1 LTRQAI
7 TQSVDPHQAKVSAMR
22 SEGASTL
29 KGVRVLV
36 VEDSWQVAS
45 TMKSALEEVG
55 MVVAKPAATLTAAKR
70 LIANHTFDLAV
81 VDINL
86 KGEMSYDLIVRLS
99 DRGVRVVVVSG
110 YVTPEESIPSAAAV
124 LQKPLA
130 TVQLIATLR
139 QVMHAA

>member
-1 LTRQAI
+1 LGTDDN
-7 TQSVDPHQAKVSAMR
+7 SELD
-22 SEGASTL
+22 EGASTL
-29 KGVRVLV
+29 KAVRVLV

-45 TMKSALEEVG
+45 TMKSALEELG
-55 MVVAKPAATLTAAKR
+55 MVVAKPAATLAAANR
-70 LIANHTFDLAV
+70 LIANHIFDLAV

-124 LQKPLA
+124 LQKPLS

-139 QVMHAA
+139 QVMHTA

>member
-1 LTRQAI
+1 LGTDDK
-7 TQSVDPHQAKVSAMR
+7 SELD
-22 SEGASTL
+22 EGASTL

-55 MVVAKPAATLTAAKR
+55 MVVAKPAATLVAAKR
-70 LIANHTFDLAV
+70 LIANHIFDLAV

-99 DRGVRVVVVSG
+99 DQGVRVVVVSG
-110 YVTPEESIPSAAAV
+110 YVAPEESIASAAAV
-124 LQKPLA
+124 LQKPLSK
-130 TVQLIATLR
+130 VELIATLR
-139 QVMHAA
+139 QVMQAT

>member
-1 LTRQAI
+1 MGTDDKSEL
-7 TQSVDPHQAKVSAMR
+7 D
-22 SEGASTL
+22 EGASTL

-55 MVVAKPAATLTAAKR
+55 MVVAKPAATLAGAKR
-70 LIANHTFDLAV
+70 LIANHIFDVAV

-110 YVTPEESIPSAAAV
+110 YVTPGASIPSAAAV
-124 LQKPLA
+124 LQKPLS
-130 TVQLIATLR
+130 TVELIATLR

>member
-1 LTRQAI
+1 MGTDDKSEL
-7 TQSVDPHQAKVSAMR
+7 D
-22 SEGASTL
+22 EGASTL

-55 MVVAKPAATLTAAKR
+55 MVVAKPAATLAAAKR
-70 LIANHTFDLAV
+70 LIANQIFDLAV

-110 YVTPEESIPSAAAV
+110 YVTPGASIPSAAAV
-124 LQKPLA
+124 LQKPLS
-130 TVQLIATLR
+130 TVELIATLR

>member
-1 LTRQAI
+1 MGTDDKCEL
-7 TQSVDPHQAKVSAMR
+7 D
-22 SEGASTL
+22 EGASTL
-29 KGVRVLV
+29 KGVCVLV
-36 VEDSWQVAS
+36 VEDSWQLANI
-45 TMKSALEEVG
+45 MKSALEEVG
-55 MVVAKPAATLTAAKR
+55 LVVAKPAATLAAAKR

-124 LQKPLA
+124 LQKPLS
-130 TVQLIATLR
+130 TVDLIATLR
-139 QVMHAA
+139 QVMRAV

>member
-1 LTRQAI
+1 MGTDDNSEL
-7 TQSVDPHQAKVSAMR
+7 D
-22 SEGASTL
+22 EGASTL
-29 KGVRVLV
+29 KAVRVLV

-45 TMKSALEEVG
+45 TMKSALEELG
-55 MVVAKPAATLTAAKR
+55 MVVAKPAATLAAANR
-70 LIANHTFDLAV
+70 LIANHIFDLAV

-110 YVTPEESIPSAAAV
+110 YVTPGESIPNAAAV
-124 LQKPLA
+124 LRKPLS
-130 TVQLIATLR
+130 TVELITTLR

>member
-1 LTRQAI
+1 MGTDDKSEL
-7 TQSVDPHQAKVSAMR
+7 D
-22 SEGASTL
+22 EGASTL

-45 TMKSALEEVG
+45 TMKSALEEAG
-55 MVVAKPAATLTAAKR
+55 MVVAKPAATLAAAKR
-70 LIANHTFDLAV
+70 LIANHIFDLAV

-124 LQKPLA
+124 LQKPLS
-130 TVQLIATLR
+130 TVELIETLR
-139 QVMHAA
+139 QVIGAA

>member
-1 LTRQAI
+1 
-7 TQSVDPHQAKVSAMR
+7 M
-22 SEGASTL
+22 
-29 KGVRVLV
+29 KGLRALV
-36 VEDSWQVAS
+36 VEDSWHVARAI
-45 TMKSALEEVG
+45 KSALDEMG
-55 MVVAKPAATLTAAKR
+55 MVVAKPAATLAAAKR
-70 LIANHTFDLAV
+70 MVAEQVFDLAV

>member
-1 LTRQAI
+1 
-7 TQSVDPHQAKVSAMR
+7 
-22 SEGASTL
+22 L

-45 TMKSALEEVG
+45 TMKSALEQMG
-55 MVVAKPAATLTAAKR
+55 MVVAKPAATLAAANR
-70 LIANHTFDLAV
+70 LIAENFFDLAV

-124 LQKPLA
+124 LQKPLS
-130 TVQLIATLR
+130 TVELIATLR

>member
-1 LTRQAI
+1 MATDDKNEL
-7 TQSVDPHQAKVSAMR
+7 D
-22 SEGASTL
+22 EGASTL

-55 MVVAKPAATLTAAKR
+55 MAVAKPVATLAAAKR
-70 LIANHTFDLAV
+70 LIANQIFDLAV

-124 LQKPLA
+124 LQKPLS

>member
-1 LTRQAI
+1 
-7 TQSVDPHQAKVSAMR
+7 M
-22 SEGASTL
+22 

-45 TMKSALEEVG
+45 TMKSALEQAG
-55 MVVAKPAATLTAAKR
+55 MVVAKPAATLAAAKR

-86 KGEMSYDLIVRLS
+86 KGEMSYDLIVRLR

-124 LQKPLA
+124 LQKPLS
-130 TVQLIATLR
+130 TVDLITTLR
-139 QVMHAA
+139 QVMRAV

>member
-1 LTRQAI
+1 MGTDDNSEL
-7 TQSVDPHQAKVSAMR
+7 D
-22 SEGASTL
+22 EGASTL
-29 KGVRVLV
+29 KAVRVLV

-45 TMKSALEEVG
+45 TMKSALEELG
-55 MVVAKPAATLTAAKR
+55 MVVAKPAATLAAANR
-70 LIANHTFDLAV
+70 LIANHIFDLAV

-124 LQKPLA
+124 LQKPLS

-139 QVMHAA
+139 QVMHTA

>member
-1 LTRQAI
+1 LGTEDK
-7 TQSVDPHQAKVSAMR
+7 SELD
-22 SEGASTL
+22 EGASTL

-55 MVVAKPAATLTAAKR
+55 MVVAKPAATLAAAKR
-70 LIANHTFDLAV
+70 LIANHIFDLAV

-124 LQKPLA
+124 LQKPLS
-130 TVQLIATLR
+130 TVELIATLR

>member
-1 LTRQAI
+1 MGTDGKNEL
-7 TQSVDPHQAKVSAMR
+7 D
-22 SEGASTL
+22 EGASTL

-55 MVVAKPAATLTAAKR
+55 MAVAKPAATLAAAKR
-70 LIANHTFDLAV
+70 LIANQIFDLAV

-110 YVTPEESIPSAAAV
+110 YVTPEESIPSAVAV
-124 LQKPLA
+124 LQKPLS
-130 TVQLIATLR
+130 TGQLIATLR

>member
-1 LTRQAI
+1 MGTDDKSELG
-7 TQSVDPHQAKVSAMR
+7 
-22 SEGASTL
+22 EGASTL
-29 KGVRVLV
+29 KGMRVLV

-55 MVVAKPAATLTAAKR
+55 MVVAKPAATLIAAKR
-70 LIANHTFDLAV
+70 LIANHIFDLAV

-110 YVTPEESIPSAAAV
+110 YVTREASIPSAAAV
-124 LQKPLA
+124 LQKPLS
-130 TVQLIATLR
+130 TVELIATLR

>member
-1 LTRQAI
+1 MGTDDKSEL
-7 TQSVDPHQAKVSAMR
+7 D
-22 SEGASTL
+22 EGASTL

-55 MVVAKPAATLTAAKR
+55 MVVAKPAATLAAAKP
-70 LIANHTFDLAV
+70 LIANHIFDVAV

-110 YVTPEESIPSAAAV
+110 YVTPGASIPSAAAV
-124 LQKPLA
+124 LQKPLS
-130 TVQLIATLR
+130 TVELIATLR

>member
-1 LTRQAI
+1 LGTDDK
-7 TQSVDPHQAKVSAMR
+7 SELD
-22 SEGASTL
+22 EGASTL

-45 TMKSALEEVG
+45 TMKSALEEAG
-55 MVVAKPAATLTAAKR
+55 MVVAKPAATLAAAKR
-70 LIANHTFDLAV
+70 LIANHVFDLAV

-110 YVTPEESIPSAAAV
+110 YITPEESIPSAAAV
-124 LQKPLA
+124 LQKPLS
-130 TVQLIATLR
+130 TVELIATLR

>member
-1 LTRQAI
+1 MGT
-7 TQSVDPHQAKVSAMR
+7 DEK
-22 SEGASTL
+22 SELDKGASTL

-55 MVVAKPAATLTAAKR
+55 MVVAKPAATLAAAKR
-70 LIANHTFDLAV
+70 LIANHIFDLAV

-99 DRGVRVVVVSG
+99 NQGVRVVVVSG
-110 YVTPEESIPSAAAV
+110 YVAPEESIASAAAV
-124 LQKPLA
+124 LQKPLSK
-130 TVQLIATLR
+130 VELIATLR
-139 QVMHAA
+139 QVMQAA

>member
-1 LTRQAI
+1 MGTDDKSEL
-7 TQSVDPHQAKVSAMR
+7 D
-22 SEGASTL
+22 EGASTL

-55 MVVAKPAATLTAAKR
+55 MVVAKPAATLAAAKR
-70 LIANHTFDLAV
+70 LIANHIFDVAV

-110 YVTPEESIPSAAAV
+110 YAAPGESIPNAAAV
-124 LQKPLA
+124 LQKPLS
-130 TVQLIATLR
+130 TVELIATLR

>member
-1 LTRQAI
+1 MGTDDNSEL
-7 TQSVDPHQAKVSAMR
+7 D
-22 SEGASTL
+22 EGASTL
-29 KGVRVLV
+29 KAVRVLV

-45 TMKSALEEVG
+45 TMKSALEELG
-55 MVVAKPAATLTAAKR
+55 MVVAKPAATLAAANR
-70 LIANHTFDLAV
+70 LIANHIFDLAV

-110 YVTPEESIPSAAAV
+110 CVTPEESIPSAAAV
-124 LQKPLA
+124 LQKPLS

-139 QVMHAA
+139 QVMHTA

>member
-1 LTRQAI
+1 LGTDDK
-7 TQSVDPHQAKVSAMR
+7 SELD
-22 SEGASTL
+22 EGASTL

-45 TMKSALEEVG
+45 TMKSALEQVG
-55 MVVAKPAATLTAAKR
+55 MVVAKPAATLAAAKR
-70 LIANHTFDLAV
+70 LIANHIFDVAV

-110 YVTPEESIPSAAAV
+110 YVTPEASIPSAAAV
-124 LQKPLA
+124 LQKPLS
-130 TVQLIATLR
+130 TVELIAALR

>member
-1 LTRQAI
+1 LGTDDK
-7 TQSVDPHQAKVSAMR
+7 SELD
-22 SEGASTL
+22 EGASTL

-45 TMKSALEEVG
+45 TMKSALEEAG
-55 MVVAKPAATLTAAKR
+55 MVVAKPAATLAAAKR
-70 LIANHTFDLAV
+70 LIANHIFDLAV

-124 LQKPLA
+124 LQKPLS
-130 TVQLIATLR
+130 TVELIETLR
-139 QVMHAA
+139 QVIGAA

>member
-1 LTRQAI
+1 MGTD
-7 TQSVDPHQAKVSAMR
+7 VK
-22 SEGASTL
+22 SELDEGDSTL

-86 KGEMSYDLIVRLS
+86 KGEMSYDLIVRLR

-110 YVTPEESIPSAAAV
+110 YAAPGESIPDAAAV
-124 LQKPLA
+124 LQKPLS
-130 TVQLIATLR
+130 TVELVATLR
-139 QVMHAA
+139 QVMHAP

>member
-1 LTRQAI
+1 LGTDDK
-7 TQSVDPHQAKVSAMR
+7 SELD
-22 SEGASTL
+22 EGASTL

-36 VEDSWQVAS
+36 VEDSWQLAS
-45 TMKSALEEVG
+45 IMKSALEEVG
-55 MVVAKPAATLTAAKR
+55 MVVAKPAATLAAAKR

-110 YVTPEESIPSAAAV
+110 YVTREESIPNAAAV
-124 LQKPLA
+124 LQKPLS
-130 TVQLIATLR
+130 TVDLIATLH
-139 QVMHAA
+139 QVMHEV